1 MPSTSTL
8 VNSHIQPSRAGDAW
22 NELQIP
28 TSTKP
33 VERRI
38 KKTNDKFEPER
49 RNKSDE
55 RTLRRHGHGQK
66 RHVCDKSCVVEN
78 VDNSSVAKEAWS
90 VVTHEKNGR
99 KTGKRR
105 KAGSKPACCVI
116 A

>member
-8 VNSHIQPSRAGDAW
+8 VTSHSHPSRVGDAW
-22 NELQIP
+22 VELQIP

-33 VERRI
+33 VDRRI

-49 RNKSDE
+49 RN
-55 RTLRRHGHGQK
+55 RHGHGQK
-66 RHVCDKSCVVEN
+66 RHVYDKSFVVDN
-78 VDNSSVAKEAWS
+78 VDTSSVAKEPWS